1 MNPLLTDIPE
11 GAGID
16 EATST
21 WIDLSVC
28 NSVLAGFLLLLGAIW
43 GMVLVARLWQH
54 HLRRAAAPALG
65 HAEALGLRVA
75 PGGLRG
81 RVVATGAW
89 AGKDLR
95 VDWRGGVWGERT
107 VVYWGDRVRRVP
119 LIVDGDGLDAALA
132 AVSDAA

>member
-28 NSVLAGFLLLLGAIW
+28 NSVLAGFLLLVGAVW
-43 GMVLVARLWQH
+43 GMVLIARLWQH
-54 HLRRAAAPALG
+54 HLRRAAGPALG
-65 HAEALGLRVA
+65 RCEALGLRVA

-81 RVVATGAW
+81 RVVARGAW

-95 VDWRGGVWGERT
+95 VDWRGGVWGERC
-107 VVYWGDRVRRVP
+107 VIYWGDRVRRMP
-119 LIVDGDGLDAALA
+119 LIVDGPGLDAALA
-132 AVSDAA
+132 AVSGSP